1 MYGLMYKDL
10 AVNKKNLLIL
20 FGGFLLM
27 HILQFLGGGE
37 LEDENAA
44 FLITAMSV
52 AMAFMISGA
61 AESYLFAADER
72 KKFAFWVISSQTG
85 VKALVG
91 AKYLFVFVL
100 AVLSVVLSISI
111 NALSIDLAGNAANS
125 SALCIML
132 FYVQLFLRGVEIPF
146 LYAFGTKSGNN
157 VRAVIMMTVALAV
170 SVYLLFGDIS
180 SFGSLEDMWKRI
192 FDFLDTE
199 QSPAVI
205 ITISVMGL
213 SVFPLYYLSYVI
225 SCRVY
230 KRGVTSYDK

>member
-61 AESYLFAADER
+61 AQSYLFSADER

-85 VKALVG
+85 VKSLVG
-91 AKYLFVFVL
+91 AKYLFVYAL

-111 NALSIDLAGNAANS
+111 NVQTGNVCVYPSSSTIPAAIS
-125 SALCIML
+125 PWKATQQYFHGEARSA
-132 FYVQLFLRGVEIPF
+132 
-146 LYAFGTKSGNN
+146 
-157 VRAVIMMTVALAV
+157 
-170 SVYLLFGDIS
+170 
-180 SFGSLEDMWKRI
+180 
-192 FDFLDTE
+192 
-199 QSPAVI
+199 
-205 ITISVMGL
+205 
-213 SVFPLYYLSYVI
+213 
-225 SCRVY
+225 
-230 KRGVTSYDK
+230 